1 MNTFPSQAS
10 SNLSRYF
17 LYAALTLALYL
28 AYLLLS
34 PFLHTLIIAI
44 VLTIL
49 FHPLHLRILSTFKNR
64 FPSLASLCTC
74 IVIVLGVLVPL
85 VLLVVAMAQQGVLLF
100 NGIVAWVKEGGL
112 GDYSHLAVLGK
123 LQLLLEKY
131 LPYVDVDKLDIQGSI
146 VQFSKTMG
154 EVLLRN
160 LTSIIGNVTSLLIQF
175 FLMVFIMFFLFKE
188 GRSMLDRGLHS
199 IPMSADNKDKVL
211 QRIATVSRSTVL
223 GNFITAL
230 LQGLVVGVASAI
242 AGYQGF
248 FWGAVSG
255 ISSMIPI
262 VGTALVWTPISVYLA
277 IQGRYGMLVFFLIW
291 NILLGSVV
299 DNIVRPK
306 LLGRKGG
313 IPTLLIFLSV
323 MGGLQVFGIL
333 GILYGPIIFSI
344 CGVLLYIYEL
354 ENVDVLGEAK

>member
-1 MNTFPSQAS
+1 MTTLPPPAS
-10 SNLSRYF
+10 SNLSRFF
-17 LYAALTLALYL
+17 LYAALVLALYL

-49 FHPLHLRILSTFKNR
+49 FYPLHLRLLKTLKNR
-64 FPSLASLCTC
+64 FPSLAAICTC
-74 IVIVLGVLVPL
+74 IIIVLGVLVPL
-85 VLLVVAMAQQGVLLF
+85 ALLAVSMAQQGVLLF
-100 NGIVAWVKEGGL
+100 NNIVTWVKAGGFTDL
-112 GDYSHLAVLGK
+112 SHMAVLGK
-123 LQLLLEKY
+123 LQPLLEKY
-131 LPYVDVDKLDIQGSI
+131 LPYVDVDKLDIQGSV
-146 VQFSKTMG
+146 VQFSKSMG

-175 FLMVFIMFFLFKE
+175 FLMMFIMFFLFKE

-199 IPMSADNKDKVL
+199 IPMSSENKKKVL
-211 QRIATVSRSTVL
+211 QRITTVSRSTVL
-223 GNFITAL
+223 GNFVTAL
-230 LQGLVVGVASAI
+230 LQGLVVGVATAV

-248 FWGAVSG
+248 FWGALAGV
-255 ISSMIPI
+255 SSMIPI
-262 VGTALVWTPISVYLA
+262 VGTALVWGPISVYLA
-277 IQGRYGMLVFFLIW
+277 IQGRYGMLVFFLLW
-291 NILLGSVV
+291 NTLLGTVV
-299 DNIVRPK
+299 DNIVRPR

-323 MGGLQVFGIL
+323 LGGLQVFGIL

-354 ENVDVLGEAK
+354 ENADVLDEKN